1 LAEIMTTLPLPHAES
16 PLNSSTLSA
25 PSPAPAA
32 EYNGSEDTLNLAG
45 EANMDLHEAVV
56 VHTVTNPVEA
66 NLIKN
71 LLQTEGIRCAL
82 PGLEQGFSADFS
94 PFEIRIMVE
103 AASADRARRLISS
116 HQERS
121 RQQKPSE

>member
-1 LAEIMTTLPLPHAES
+1 
-16 PLNSSTLSA
+16 
-25 PSPAPAA
+25 
-32 EYNGSEDTLNLAG
+32 
-45 EANMDLHEAVV
+45 MDLHEPVE
-56 VHTVTNPVEA
+56 VHLVTNPVEA

-82 PGLEQGFSADFS
+82 PGLEQGFNPTFG

-103 AASADRARRLISS
+103 AANADRARRLISS

-121 RQQKPSE
+121 RQPHEKPK